1 MFQTQTQ
8 TICPPCPA
16 KPAAPCPAS
25 APVPAPKFS
34 AELMRMLAQL
44 VMLR

>member
-1 MFQTQTQ
+1 MSQTQ
-8 TICPPCPA
+8 IVIP
-16 KPAAPCPAS
+16 KPAVPC
-25 APVPAPKFS
+25 PAPKFS

>member
-1 MFQTQTQ
+1 MSQTHPVPPPCNCKPA
-8 TICPPCPA
+8 IPCPA
-16 KPAAPCPAS
+16 
-25 APVPAPKFS
+25 PAPKFS

>member
-1 MFQTQTQ
+1 MSQTHTVAPP
-8 TICPPCPA
+8 CNCKPAVPCPA
-16 KPAAPCPAS
+16 PAS
-25 APVPAPKFS
+25 KFS

>member
-1 MFQTQTQ
+1 MSQTHPITAP
-8 TICPPCPA
+8 CNGKPVPCPA
-16 KPAAPCPAS
+16 
-25 APVPAPKFS
+25 PAPKFS

>member
-8 TICPPCPA
+8 TVTPPCVGKPAVPCPA
-16 KPAAPCPAS
+16 PAS
-25 APVPAPKFS
+25 RFS

>member
-8 TICPPCPA
+8 SAVPPCVCQPAPAPVCPP
-16 KPAAPCPAS
+16 
-25 APVPAPKFS
+25 PKFS

>member
-1 MFQTQTQ
+1 MIQIQ
-8 TICPPCPA
+8 TIHQPCVC
-16 KPAAPCPAS
+16 KPAAPCPA
-25 APVPAPKFS
+25 PAPKFS